1 MLALEQ
7 GQRHSLDPPP
17 SVSIVF
23 LVYNRKDELRESLRQ
38 MTQGSDYDQQA
49 IDVIVVDNA
58 SSDGSSE
65 MVREEFPG
73 VQLIRREEN
82 VGVSGWNDGFAV
94 ARGDYVLALDDDCYL
109 PDDGLRRAVEQAQAE
124 DADLVSFGVRALDDP
139 GFRFTEVYRTGLLTF
154 WGCAVLIRRPVLER
168 LKGYDPEI
176 FVWANE
182 MEFMLRFFD
191 QGFRHLHAPDIL
203 AVHMKETGGGGDSS
217 DWARSK
223 AYLLNN
229 RHFAYIAAKLMRPR
243 DAAGALIA
251 LLTGVARDALR
262 RDWAAL
268 AALPGCVK
276 GFVHGLRFRA
286 PVANP
291 DISVVYRHNF
301 HSYASPWWISRPFGQ
316 LVRATPRELTLKILG
331 RSYPEPPSRWSTYYE
346 ARAEYYPSSPATLQ
360 F

>member
-1 MLALEQ
+1 L
-7 GQRHSLDPPP
+7 GPSRRHSLDPPP

-23 LVYNRKDELRESLRQ
+23 LVYNRKEELRESLRQ
-38 MTQGSDYDQQA
+38 MLQESDYDQQA
-49 IDVIVVDNA
+49 LEVIVVDNA
-58 SSDGSSE
+58 SSDGSSQ

-109 PDDGLRRAVEQAQAE
+109 PDDGLRRAVELAQAE

-139 GFRFTEVYRTGLLTF
+139 GFRFTETIYRTGLLAF

-203 AVHMKETGGGGDSS
+203 AVHMKETGGTFDWS
-217 DWARSK
+217 DYVRSK
-223 AYLLNN
+223 GYRLNR
-229 RHFAYIAAKLMRPR
+229 RHFAYIAAKSLRPR
-243 DAAGALIA
+243 HAAGALIA
-251 LLTGVARDALR
+251 LLTEVLRDGLR
-262 RDWAAL
+262 RDSAAL
-268 AALPGCVK
+268 GALPGCVK

-291 DISVVYRHNF
+291 DISAVYRRNF
-301 HSYASPWWISRPFGQ
+301 HSYASPWWISRPIGQ

-331 RSYPEPPSRWSTYYE
+331 RPYAEPPSRWAEYYE
-346 ARAEYYPSSPATLQ
+346 ERAEYYPPSRATLE